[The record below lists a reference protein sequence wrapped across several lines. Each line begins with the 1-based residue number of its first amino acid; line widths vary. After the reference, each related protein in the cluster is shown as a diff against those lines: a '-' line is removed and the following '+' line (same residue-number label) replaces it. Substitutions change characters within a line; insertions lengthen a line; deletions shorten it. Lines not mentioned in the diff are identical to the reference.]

1 MERMPSMTQK
11 MDQVLCTA
19 GATEGVPGTTGVA
32 PAAAAAARPDPEVVE
47 KPRRRKF
54 SAEYKLRI
62 LELADQCTEPGSIG
76 KLLRQEGLYSS
87 RLSQWRRQREQG
99 SLHAFHASKRGPK
112 SARPNPLLP
121 EVERLRKENRQLA
134 KRLKQAELLIEVQ
147 KKISKL
153 LELGEIEGSN

>member
-1 MERMPSMTQK
+1 MTQK
-11 MDQVLCTA
+11 MDQVLCTV

-76 KLLRQEGLYSS
+76 KLLRQERLYSS

-99 SLHAFHASKRGPK
+99 GLHAFHVGKRGPK
-112 SARPNPLLP
+112 SARPIPCFPN
-121 EVERLRKENRQLA
+121 
-134 KRLKQAELLIEVQ
+134 
-147 KKISKL
+147 
-153 LELGEIEGSN
+153 

>member
-1 MERMPSMTQK
+1 
-11 MDQVLCTA
+11 
-19 GATEGVPGTTGVA
+19 
-32 PAAAAAARPDPEVVE
+32 VVE

-62 LELADQCTEPGSIG
+62 LELADRCTEPGSIG

-99 SLHAFHASKRGPK
+99 SLQAFHAGKRGPK

-147 KKISKL
+147 KKNSKL